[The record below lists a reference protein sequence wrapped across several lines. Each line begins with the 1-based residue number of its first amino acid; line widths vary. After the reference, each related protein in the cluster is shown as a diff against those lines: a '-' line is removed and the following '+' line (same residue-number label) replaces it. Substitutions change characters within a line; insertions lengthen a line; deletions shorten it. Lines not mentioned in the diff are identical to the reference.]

1 MRPLDKLPSIK
12 LKLGVAIVIA
22 VGVSSTVSFVGFQ
35 LGVPI
40 WARPIIAVAIALA
53 MVQVLARGMTSPLRE
68 MAAATMAMAR
78 GNYDRRVTATSADE
92 VGDLARAFNA
102 MAAELAEV
110 DRQRRDLIANV
121 SHELRTP
128 LTALR
133 AQLENVVDGVG
144 APDAETLQVMLR
156 QVDRLS
162 RLVTQLLDLSRL
174 EAGIHPF
181 ETGDVHLAEVVDAAV
196 AEVRLA
202 TSTDR
207 VVIDVPAGLKVKGDG
222 DRLQQVVMNLVENA
236 IRHSP
241 PEESVAVTATNGHG
255 HVRVEVTDEGPGIAD
270 SDADRIF
277 DRFYRADS
285 ARTSSGGGAG
295 LGLSIARWIVDLHG
309 GEIHA
314 EARQPKGCRVVVTLP
329 EHAGGAIS

>member
-1 MRPLDKLPSIK
+1 MRPLDRLPSIK

-35 LGVPI
+35 LGVPL
-40 WARPIIAVAIALA
+40 WARPIIAVAIALT
-53 MVQVLARGMTSPLRE
+53 MVQFLARGMTSPLRE
-68 MAAATMAMAR
+68 MADASMAMSR
-78 GNYDRRVTATSADE
+78 GDYDRRVTATSADE
-92 VGDLARAFNA
+92 VGELARAFNA
-102 MAAELAEV
+102 MASELAEV

-144 APDAETLQVMLR
+144 APDDETLEVMLR

-181 ETGDVHLAEVVDAAV
+181 EQSEVQVAEVVDAAV

-202 TSTDR
+202 SPSADIAVDVGPHLR
-207 VVIDVPAGLKVKGDG
+207 VVGDA
-222 DRLQQVVMNLVENA
+222 DRLQQVVMNLVDNA
-236 IRHSP
+236 VRHSQGGAA
-241 PEESVAVTATNGHG
+241 VRVTASNGRAG
-255 HVRVEVTDEGPGIAD
+255 VRIEVADSGPGLAEGEEG
-270 SDADRIF
+270 RIF
-277 DRFYRADS
+277 ERFYRADS
-285 ARTSSGGGAG
+285 ARSSAEGGAG
-295 LGLSIARWIVDLHG
+295 LGLSIAKWIVELHG
-309 GEIHA
+309 GAIHA
-314 EARQPKGCRVVVTLP
+314 EAGEPHGCRVVVTLP
-329 EHAGGAIS
+329 GRNS

>member
-1 MRPLDKLPSIK
+1 VRPLDRVPSIK

-40 WARPIIAVAIALA
+40 WVRPFIAVAIALV

-68 MAAATMAMAR
+68 MAVAAMAMAR
-78 GNYDRRVTATSADE
+78 GNYERRVTATSADE
-92 VGDLARAFNA
+92 VGELARAFNA
-102 MAAELAEV
+102 MAAQLAEV

-144 APDAETLQVMLR
+144 APDAETLDVMLR

-162 RLVTQLLDLSRL
+162 RLVAQLLDLSRL

-181 ETGDVHLAEVVDAAV
+181 DRSEVQVAEVVDAAV
-196 AEVRLA
+196 AEVKLA
-202 TSTDR
+202 SPGAEL
-207 VVIDVPAGLKVKGDG
+207 VVDAAPDLCVSGDG
-222 DRLQQVVMNLVENA
+222 DRLQQVVMNLIENA
-236 IRHSP
+236 VRHSP
-241 PEESVAVTATNGHG
+241 AGSPVAITATRANGS
-255 HVRVEVTDEGPGIAD
+255 VRLEVSDAGSGIAD
-270 SDADRIF
+270 GDSDRIF
-277 DRFYRADS
+277 ERFYRADT

-314 EARQPKGCRVVVTLP
+314 EPRHPTGCRVVVTLP
-329 EHAGGAIS
+329 EQPGGTTS

>member
-1 MRPLDKLPSIK
+1 MRPLDRLPSIK

-35 LGVPI
+35 LGVPV
-40 WARPIIAVAIALA
+40 WARPIIAVAIALT

-68 MAAATMAMAR
+68 MADAAMAMSR
-78 GNYDRRVTATSADE
+78 GDYGRRVTASSADE
-92 VGDLARAFNA
+92 VGELAQAFNA
-102 MAAELAEV
+102 MASQLAEV

-144 APDAETLQVMLR
+144 APDDETLGVMLR
-156 QVDRLS
+156 QVDRLT

-181 ETGDVHLAEVVDAAV
+181 EQSDVQVAEVVDAAV

-202 TSTDR
+202 SPGADITVDIEPELR
-207 VVIDVPAGLKVKGDG
+207 VVGDA
-222 DRLQQVVMNLVENA
+222 DRLQQVVMNLVDNA
-236 IRHSP
+236 VRHSP
-241 PEESVAVTATNGHG
+241 AGAP
-255 HVRVEVTDEGPGIAD
+255 VRVGAADGSGRVRLEVTDAGPGLAAGD
-270 SDADRIF
+270 EDRIF
-277 DRFYRADS
+277 ERFYRSDS
-285 ARTSSGGGAG
+285 ARNSAVGGAG
-295 LGLSIARWIVDLHG
+295 LGLSIAKWIVELHG
-309 GEIHA
+309 GAIHA
-314 EARQPKGCRVVVTLP
+314 EAGQPTGCRVVVTLP
-329 EHAGGAIS
+329 GRKS

>member
-1 MRPLDKLPSIK
+1 MRPLDRLPSIK

-40 WARPIIAVAIALA
+40 WARPLIAVTIALA
-53 MVQVLARGMTSPLRE
+53 MVQVLARGMTSPLRD
-68 MAAATMAMAR
+68 MAAAAMAMAR
-78 GNYDRRVTATSADE
+78 GNYERRVTATSADE
-92 VGDLARAFNA
+92 VGDLARAFNTMSA
-102 MAAELAEV
+102 QLAEV

-144 APDAETLQVMLR
+144 APDPETLEVMLR

-174 EAGIHPF
+174 EAGMHPF
-181 ETGDVHLAEVVDAAV
+181 DKREVQMAEVVEAAV
-196 AEVRLA
+196 AEVKLA
-202 TSTDR
+202 SPAAQ
-207 VVIDVPAGLKVKGDG
+207 VVVDVAPDVRITGDA
-222 DRLQQVVMNLVENA
+222 DRLQQVVMNLVENGV
-236 IRHSP
+236 RHSP
-241 PEESVAVTATNGHG
+241 ADAAVTVSAERSNGVVRLSVA
-255 HVRVEVTDEGPGIAD
+255 
-270 SDADRIF
+270 DAGSGVAEEDTDRIF
-277 DRFYRADS
+277 DRFYRADA
-285 ARTSSGGGAG
+285 ARVSSSGGAG

-309 GEIHA
+309 GDIHA
-314 EARQPKGCRVVVTLP
+314 EPQQPTGCRVVVTLP
-329 EHAGGAIS
+329 EHPGGTAS

>member
-1 MRPLDKLPSIK
+1 MRPLDRLASIK

-40 WARPIIAVAIALA
+40 WARPIVAVAIALT

-68 MAAATMAMAR
+68 MADASLAMAR
-78 GNYDRRVTATSADE
+78 GDYDRRVTATSADE

-102 MAAELAEV
+102 MAGELAEV

-128 LTALR
+128 LAALR

-144 APDAETLQVMLR
+144 APDAETFAVMLR

-162 RLVTQLLDLSRL
+162 RLVSQLLDLSRL
-174 EAGIHPF
+174 EAGMHPF
-181 ETGDVHLAEVVDAAV
+181 ESEAVRIAEVVEAAV
-196 AEVRLA
+196 GEVRLA
-202 TSTDR
+202 SPEAR
-207 VVIDVPAGLKVKGDG
+207 VEVDVPASLVVTGDG
-222 DRLQQVVMNLVENA
+222 ERLQQVVINLVENA
-236 IRHSP
+236 VRHSP
-241 PEESVAVTATNGHG
+241 PDAPVTVTATDGRG
-255 HVRVEVTDEGPGIAD
+255 SVQIEVADSGPGLAD
-270 SDADRIF
+270 GEAERIF
-277 DRFYRADS
+277 DRFYRSDS
-285 ARTSSGGGAG
+285 ARNSSSGGAG
-295 LGLSIARWIVDLHG
+295 LGLSIARWIVDLHN

-314 EARQPKGCRVVVTLP
+314 ERRQPSGCRVVVTLP
-329 EHAGGAIS
+329 GRYS